1 MKWLHLLQISTL
13 LISASLAEDEGTCS
27 NGQECISYRE
37 CLHGKKLFG
46 RILTYSG
53 NDPEKPKLME
63 EFRSLRCGN
72 FNNDKTVCCDV
83 NQLQDTS
90 YLCIKER
97 KPTLCYR
104 VEGVKFI
111 GKFSYHAH
119 GVSGD
124 IYSIDGVDNQ
134 LHIRRFKYDG
144 TGQNTYFMAGTEAS
158 EPNSDGFILEHPFKG
173 KFYTSDEEHDAPVLK
188 EFEGHEEPIVLTLP
202 NNVKVKDLKWISV
215 WDRTWSLSYGDM
227 IWDDNE
233 LLQTV

>member
-1 MKWLHLLQISTL
+1 MGHSTCEIERIMKWLHLLQISTF
-13 LISASLAEDEGTCS
+13 LISASLADDEGSCN

-83 NQLQDTS
+83 
-90 YLCIKER
+90 
-97 KPTLCYR
+97 
-104 VEGVKFI
+104 EGVKFI
-111 GKFSYHAH
+111 GRFSYHAH

-173 KFYTSDEEHDAPVLK
+173 TLFLGKFYTSDVEHDAPVLK

>member
-13 LISASLAEDEGTCS
+13 LITASLAEDEGSCS

-83 NQLQDTS
+83 
-90 YLCIKER
+90 
-97 KPTLCYR
+97 
-104 VEGVKFI
+104 EGVKFI
-111 GKFSYHAH
+111 GNFSYHAH

-158 EPNSDGFILEHPFKG
+158 EPNSDGFLLEHPFKG
-173 KFYTSDEEHDAPVLK
+173 KFYTSDEHDAPVLK

-215 WDRTWSLSYGDM
+215 WDRTWSISYGDM
-227 IWDDNE
+227 IWADNE
-233 LLQTV
+233 VLQTV